1 MCVTDNSHSCIR
13 RNTMTFLKTRI
24 FNSVQN
30 TLLTIIAICLCLIV
44 IKLYIPDVYA
54 DDDHIIERILYCIDG
69 SRIYDTELRTFCN
82 K

>member
-1 MCVTDNSHSCIR
+1 MDNSHSYIR

-44 IKLYIPDVYA
+44 IKLYIPVVHA
-54 DDDHIIERILYCIDG
+54 DDAYHVINRILYCIDG
-69 SRIYDTELRTFCN
+69 STISGGTLSTFCN
-82 K
+82 R